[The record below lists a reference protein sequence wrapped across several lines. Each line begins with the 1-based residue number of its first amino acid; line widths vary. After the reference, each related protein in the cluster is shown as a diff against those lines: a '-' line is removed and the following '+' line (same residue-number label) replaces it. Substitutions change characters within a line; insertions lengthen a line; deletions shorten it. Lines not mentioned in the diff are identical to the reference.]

1 MTRNNTTAAF
11 VDSVAE
17 LLKADAR
24 VSQWRL
30 NAVRS
35 ESVRIGI
42 DSNQLGGPY
51 SAPRSV
57 EQLAGEVYIVWND
70 GRRSLARVDPGNLEN
85 PRLLNDW
92 YTASYTD
99 PDQVDVLAPLSLAD
113 IPLAAPDARA
123 AVEEAGKALFAPI
136 GRFMSLKGK
145 ARFVSASVSGGTAE
159 TVIRSSR
166 GHDVC
171 FNETVCSASL
181 SLDSLYDDSVSSRRL
196 PEAEAIDRMI
206 DRVTERHAQL
216 NNDAKGWLSSGS
228 LEVVFEPEVVQELVN
243 HYLLGNLLGSNVANG
258 QSAFKPEGFG
268 TQKVMRGDIS
278 LRLDPTRPLHP
289 GSYLCT
295 REGVPAAAIT
305 LIDRGVLITPTLD
318 VKYANRLKRQPTPL
332 ANGSD
337 SLILDAPVE
346 DEKALQCGDRA
357 LLVCSVLGLH
367 TQDATSGNFSLTAG
381 QALEL
386 SNDGATGGRVKAVV
400 SGNLFTVLGDA
411 KTRFARVEGKDF
423 PMMRAWCRV
432 TFD

>member
-1 MTRNNTTAAF
+1 MARNSTTGSF
-11 VDSVAE
+11 AE
-17 LLKADAR
+17 RVSALLKADTR

-51 SAPRSV
+51 SAPRGV
-57 EQLAGEVYIVWND
+57 EQLAGEVYIVWDD

-92 YTASYTD
+92 HTASYND
-99 PDQVDVLAPLSLAD
+99 PDHVDVLAPLPLPE
-113 IPLAAPDARA
+113 IQLAAPDARV
-123 AVEEAGKALFAPI
+123 AVEEAGKTLFAPI
-136 GRFMSLKGK
+136 GRFMGLKGK
-145 ARFVSASVSGGTAE
+145 ARFISASVSGGMAE
-159 TVIRSSR
+159 TIIRSSR

-171 FNETVCSASL
+171 YTETVCSASL
-181 SLDSLYDDSVSSRRL
+181 SLDSLYDDSVSGRRL
-196 PEAEAIDRMI
+196 PDAKAIERMI
-206 DRVTERHAQL
+206 GRVTERHAQL
-216 NNDAKGWLSSGS
+216 NNDAKGWLSSGP
-228 LEVVFEPEVVQELVN
+228 LEVVFEPEVVQELVS

-258 QSAFKPEGFG
+258 QSAFRAEGFG
-268 TQKVMRGDIS
+268 SQKVMRDDIS

-337 SLILDAPVE
+337 SLVLVAPE
-346 DEKALQCGDRA
+346 DDEKTLLFKDMG
-357 LLVCSVLGLH
+357 LLVCSVLGMH

-386 SNDGATGGRVKAVV
+386 SDNGAVGGRVKAVV
-400 SGNLFTVLGDA
+400 SGNVFDVFTDPN
-411 KTRFARVEGKDF
+411 TRFARVEGKDF
-423 PMMRAWCRV
+423 PMMRARCRV